1 MVVSILLNFGGV
13 APSCSAKTMK
23 ELEIENM
30 ELWQE
35 AKLAREKEVAAGKER
50 NDMVTDNLNR
60 VESDNKG
67 LSQKQNELEIKIRE
81 ANEKAEKAIKD
92 AEAADKRLK
101 EEQAAK

>member
-1 MVVSILLNFGGV
+1 MVVSVLLNFGGG

-35 AKLAREKEVAAGKER
+35 AKLAREKEVAAVKER
-50 NDMVTDNLNR
+50 NDMV
-60 VESDNKG
+60 

-81 ANEKAEKAIKD
+81 ANEKVEKAIKD
-92 AEAADKRLK
+92 AEAAEKRLK
-101 EEQAAK
+101 GEQAAK